1 VRWAPRLPRR
11 TIRLRLTLLYGCIFV
26 ACGAALLAVNYVLV
40 SHQYTSDFFLRT
52 GKVVYAGTADGVP
65 AGNIALA
72 PDAPPKILFPGVV
85 VTQTQVPSPA
95 KLLAQ
100 AEAQSAAAKNQLLMD
115 SAIALAIMA
124 VASVILGWLVA
135 GRALAPLRLIT
146 NTARD
151 ISASDLHRRLELSGP
166 DDELQELGR
175 TFNGLLA
182 RLEASFEAQRRFVA
196 NASHELRTPLTL
208 ERALVEVALADP
220 DATVD
225 TLRAT
230 CEQVLAA
237 GKQQELLID
246 ALLTL
251 SRSQRGLERY
261 EPVDLGGVAADVVET
276 LGRGDAAVEAQLAPA
291 LTRGDPYLVERLV
304 ANLLGNAV
312 HHNVEHGWISVS
324 TATRGGQA
332 ILSIS
337 NSGPI
342 VPAGDLDRL
351 FQPFQ
356 RLDGERAA
364 ARNGVGL
371 GLSIVDAIARAHG
384 AAVLAHARPRGGLAI
399 EVSFPAARL
408 KPRALLL
415 PRSPRDPVTRR

>member
-1 VRWAPRLPRR
+1 LAARWSPRLPRR
-11 TIRLRLTLLYGCIFV
+11 TIRLRLTVLYGCIFV
-26 ACGAALLAVNYVLV
+26 ACGAALLAVNYLLA
-40 SHQYTSDFFLRT
+40 SHSYTRDFFLRSGNVVFAT
-52 GKVVYAGTADGVP
+52 GGTAGTS
-65 AGNIALA
+65 AGNTVSVGPASPA
-72 PDAPPKILFPGVV
+72 KILFPGIV
-85 VTQTQVPSPA
+85 VTQSDKPSPEA
-95 KLLAQ
+95 LLAQ
-100 AEAQSAAAKNQLLMD
+100 AQAQSAAANHQLLVD
-115 SAIALAIMA
+115 SGIALAVMA
-124 VASVILGWLVA
+124 CASVLLGWVVA

-175 TFNGLLA
+175 TFNGLLG

-220 DATVD
+220 NATVAS
-225 TLRAT
+225 LRAT

-237 GKQQELLID
+237 GKQQELLIE

-261 EPVDLGGVAADVVET
+261 EPVDLGGIAADVVQTVAAGEPEV
-276 LGRGDAAVEAQLAPA
+276 DAKLAPA
-291 LTRGDPYLVERLV
+291 LTRGDPYLVERLI
-304 ANLLGNAV
+304 ANLVGNAV
-312 HHNVEHGWISVS
+312 NHNVAQGWVSVS
-324 TATRGGQA
+324 TAIRGGQA
-332 ILSIS
+332 VLSIA

-342 VPAGDLDRL
+342 VPPGDLDRL

-364 ARNGVGL
+364 GRAGVGL

-384 AAVLAHARPRGGLAI
+384 AAVLARARPRGGLAV
-399 EVSFPAARL
+399 EVSFPTPA
-408 KPRALLL
+408 
-415 PRSPRDPVTRR
+415 